1 MATRY
6 EDENHRRDS
15 NNWHLDKKVP
25 VSLIIAM
32 IAQIVAVVWA
42 IADIKKDTE
51 LNKQAIEQL
60 READKFL
67 MSETQRN
74 LQIIQGHYARLEAK
88 LDRLIERESV
98 TDKK

>member
-1 MATRY
+1 MTPREA
-6 EDENHRRDS
+6 EDHRRDS